1 MAQIN
6 KPSLHFNTK
15 LWSGNGS
22 SQALTGVGHQTDMVW
37 IKSRTDTR
45 KHNMYDVVRGVQK
58 RIVPNDTAAE
68 DTVPGVTAFG
78 TDGFTVGS
86 ETDTNGGSRNF
97 VGWSW
102 KANGTGSAN
111 TDGTINSTVS
121 VNTTSGFSIV
131 KYVGN
136 GSGGSTVGHGLG
148 AVPSAIWLKPLD
160 RADNW
165 RVYHKNIESSDPE
178 DYFLKFNTSDNRVDS
193 NDVWN
198 DTAPTSTVFSLGTNA
213 GVIANGEEFIAYCF
227 IEKKGFSK
235 FINYEGNAS
244 TDGPFIYTGFKP
256 AFAILK
262 ISHPGSDSWTIWDN
276 KRAEENVMKKMLRV
290 DATNSEDNS
299 DSYKLDFL
307 SNGIKIRASDSKLNA
322 NSSRYVAFIFAE
334 NPIVGSNNIPAVAR

>member
-1 MAQIN
+1 MAQID
-6 KPSLHFNTK
+6 KPNLHFNTK

-276 KRAEENVMKKMLRV
+276 KRAEDNVMKKMLRV
-290 DATNSEDNS
+290 DATNAEDNS